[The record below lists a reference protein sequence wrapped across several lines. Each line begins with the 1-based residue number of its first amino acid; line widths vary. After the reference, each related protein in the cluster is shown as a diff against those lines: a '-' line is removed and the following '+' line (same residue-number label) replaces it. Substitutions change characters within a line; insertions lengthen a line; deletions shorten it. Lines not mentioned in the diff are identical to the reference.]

1 MSKARTVLGD
11 LDVEE
16 LGFTYTHEHLFCVP
30 PACQPDRDFELSD
43 YDCSLYELNEFKKV
57 GGKTLVEGS
66 TIDYG
71 RNPDAYRKMSKSTG
85 VNVICTTG
93 FNKYRY
99 YQEWVKEAS
108 IDDLAEY
115 MIRDIEEGIYGT
127 DIKAGQIKTG
137 GSYNVLHPD
146 EIKVTH
152 ACAIAH
158 LKTGAPLWCHTEFG
172 TMGVEIVDILLSH
185 GVDPKRIVV
194 GHSDRNC
201 DPEYLLSLAEKG
213 VYVGFDGCGKIK
225 YYPDSTRIE
234 MLRILKEHG
243 YVNQLMISGDMGR
256 ASYLKGYGGGP
267 GFAYIATKFIPRMMR
282 NGYSQEDID
291 QIFIENPKAWL
302 GFDEK

>member
-1 MSKARTVLGD
+1 MPKVRTVLGD
-11 LDVEE
+11 IDVEE

-30 PACQPDRDFELSD
+30 PANQPDRDFELSD

-71 RNPDAYRKMSKSTG
+71 RNPEAYRRMSKSSG
-85 VNVICTTG
+85 VNVVCTTG

-99 YQEWVKEAS
+99 YQEWVKEATV
-108 IDDLAEY
+108 DDLAAY
-115 MIRDIEEGIYGT
+115 MIRDVEEGCYGT

-152 ACAIAH
+152 ACALAH
-158 LKTGAPLWCHTEFG
+158 QATGAPLWCHTEYG
-172 TMGVEIVDILLSH
+172 TMGNEIVEIYESH
-185 GVDPKRIVV
+185 NIDPSKIVV

-201 DPEYLLSLAEKG
+201 DPEYLLSLADHG

-234 MLRILKEHG
+234 MLKILKDHG
-243 YVNQLMISGDMGR
+243 YVNRIMISGDMGR

-267 GFAYIATKFIPRMMR
+267 GFAYIATKFIPRMLR
-282 NGYSQEDID
+282 NGFTQDDID
-291 QIFIENPKAWL
+291 QIFIRNPKDWL
-302 GFDEK
+302 GQF

>member
-1 MSKARTVLGD
+1 MAKARTVLGD
-11 LDVEE
+11 IDVEE

-30 PACQPDRDFELSD
+30 PANQPDRDFELSD

-71 RNPDAYRKMSKSTG
+71 RNPEAYRRMSKSTG

-99 YQEWVKEAS
+99 YQEWVKES
-108 IDDLAEY
+108 TVEDLAAY
-115 MIRDIEEGIYGT
+115 MIRDIEEGCYGT

-146 EIKVTH
+146 EVKVTH
-152 ACAIAH
+152 ACALAH
-158 LKTGAPLWCHTEFG
+158 LKTGAPLWCHTEYG
-172 TMGVEIVDILLSH
+172 TMGNEIVKIYESH
-185 GVDPKRIVV
+185 GIDPSKIVV

-201 DPEYLLSLAEKG
+201 DPEYLLELASHG

-234 MLRILKEHG
+234 MLKILKEHG
-243 YVNQLMISGDMGR
+243 YVNRIMISGDMGR

-267 GFAYIATKFIPRMMR
+267 GFAYIATKFIPRMLR
-282 NGYSQEDID
+282 NGFTQDEID
-291 QIFIENPKAWL
+291 QIFIRNPKNWL
-302 GFDEK
+302 GQF

>member
-1 MSKARTVLGD
+1 MPKVRTVLGD
-11 LDVEE
+11 IDVEE

-30 PACQPDRDFELSD
+30 PANQPDRDFELSD

-71 RNPDAYRKMSKSTG
+71 RNPEAYRRMSKSSG
-85 VNVICTTG
+85 VNVVCTTG

-99 YQEWVKEAS
+99 YQEWVKEAT
-108 IDDLAEY
+108 IDDLAAY
-115 MIRDIEEGIYGT
+115 MIRDIEEGCYGT

-146 EIKVTH
+146 EVKVTH
-152 ACAIAH
+152 ACALAH
-158 LKTGAPLWCHTEFG
+158 QATGAPLWCHTEYG
-172 TMGVEIVDILLSH
+172 TMGNEIVEIYESH
-185 GVDPKRIVV
+185 NIDPSKIVV

-201 DPEYLLSLAEKG
+201 DPEYLLSLASHG

-234 MLRILKEHG
+234 MLRILKDHG
-243 YVNQLMISGDMGR
+243 YINRIMISGDMGR

-267 GFAYIATKFIPRMMR
+267 GFAYIATKFIPRMLR
-282 NGYSQEDID
+282 NGFTQDDID
-291 QIFIENPKAWL
+291 QIFIRNPKDWL
-302 GFDEK
+302 GQF

>member
-1 MSKARTVLGD
+1 MPKVRTVLGD
-11 LDVEE
+11 IDVEE

-30 PACQPDRDFELSD
+30 PANQPDRDFELSD

-71 RNPDAYRKMSKSTG
+71 RNPEAYRRMSKSSG
-85 VNVICTTG
+85 VNVVCTTG

-99 YQEWVKEAS
+99 YQEWVKEAT
-108 IDDLAEY
+108 IDDLAAY
-115 MIRDIEEGIYGT
+115 MIRDIKEGCYGT

-146 EIKVTH
+146 EVKVTH
-152 ACAIAH
+152 ACALAH
-158 LKTGAPLWCHTEFG
+158 QATGAPLWCHTEYG
-172 TMGVEIVDILLSH
+172 TMGNEIVEIYESH
-185 GVDPKRIVV
+185 NIDPSKIVV

-201 DPEYLLSLAEKG
+201 DPEYLLSLADHG

-234 MLRILKEHG
+234 MLKILKDHG
-243 YVNQLMISGDMGR
+243 FINRIMISGDMGR

-267 GFAYIATKFIPRMMR
+267 GFAYIATKFIPRMLR
-282 NGYSQEDID
+282 NGFTQDDID
-291 QIFIENPKAWL
+291 QIFIRNPKDWL
-302 GFDEK
+302 GQF

>member
-1 MSKARTVLGD
+1 MPKVRTVLGD
-11 LDVEE
+11 IDVEE

-30 PACQPDRDFELSD
+30 PANQPDRDFELSD

-71 RNPDAYRKMSKSTG
+71 RNPEAYRRMSKSSG
-85 VNVICTTG
+85 VNVVCTTG

-99 YQEWVKEAS
+99 YQEWVKEATV
-108 IDDLAEY
+108 DDLAAY
-115 MIRDIEEGIYGT
+115 MIRDVEEGCYGT

-152 ACAIAH
+152 ACALAH
-158 LKTGAPLWCHTEFG
+158 QETGAPLWCHTEYG
-172 TMGVEIVDILLSH
+172 TMGNEIVEIYESYNI
-185 GVDPKRIVV
+185 DPSKIVV

-201 DPEYLLSLAEKG
+201 DPEYLLSLADHG

-234 MLRILKEHG
+234 MLKILKDHG
-243 YVNQLMISGDMGR
+243 YVNRIMISGDMGR

-267 GFAYIATKFIPRMMR
+267 GFAYIATKFIPRMLR
-282 NGYSQEDID
+282 NGFTQDDID
-291 QIFIENPKAWL
+291 QIFIRNPKDWL
-302 GFDEK
+302 GQF